1 MPLHALQDCP
11 ACILHI
17 EDVEPYSD
25 PDNGDV
31 ECSRCFDDKK
41 ICIACEGEEDAHE

>member
-1 MPLHALQDCP
+1 
-11 ACILHI
+11 
-17 EDVEPYSD
+17 
-25 PDNGDV
+25 V

>member
-1 MPLHALQDCP
+1 MTLHALQDCP
-11 ACILHI
+11 ACVLHL

-25 PDNGDV
+25 PDDGDV